1 MAGGSFESSLK
12 PGDTVE
18 GRYRI
23 VKMLD
28 QGGMGTVFLA
38 EHVLIQRRVAL
49 KVLRPE
55 YAENADVL
63 DRFMKEARAAGT
75 LGHPN
80 IVESTDMGFTREG
93 VPYIVFEYLEGSVLS
108 DEVYRVGGM
117 PVRRAVRIARQITS
131 ALSAAHAA
139 GIVHRDLKSDNVFLT
154 DREEASDHVK
164 VIDFGISRFLEAEDE
179 RSSARNTV
187 MGTPQFMAPEQI
199 LTPDNVDQRADIYA
213 LGVILYEMLTARRP
227 FQNDDP
233 EALLHSIVKDAP
245 PPLERPDAPPGLEEM
260 LVTRL
265 LAKDREQRYQSMK
278 DVEGALE
285 AFAGVLR
292 EGRDSQPIPVASRP
306 VDHEASQAAKVIALP
321 APRRSGGA
329 TAVLVAA
336 VLAGAA
342 GAALMVLPPK
352 PEPDGRMAAARTA
365 LQGEVDKLASTFD
378 GEARAAH
385 LRVDGLAQ
393 APQLRA
399 AIETD
404 TATIKDMLGS
414 DFRLTLGKGE
424 VLEIFQLRDGAARV
438 SLLRKPETA
447 SPIELPTRS
456 QARIATDGH
465 TASVI
470 VASPVTKQDGSG
482 IAGTIAL
489 AVPIELSGAKQRVAP
504 HATGAILTGLG
515 LPIPLSDAASSTSPT
530 VELATTA
537 TLSADLGGGQLVLTG
552 QVPQIAPPARP
563 LGYRLARYASWG
575 TGGFLLLI
583 YAVLLLRGRGR
594 R

>member
-117 PVRRAVRIARQITS
+117 AVRRAVRIARQITS

-139 GIVHRDLKSDNVFLT
+139 GVVHRDLKSDNVFLT

-179 RSSARNTV
+179 RSSARNTL

-199 LTPDNVDQRADIYA
+199 MTPDSVDQRADIYA
-213 LGVILYEMLTARRP
+213 LGVIVYEMLTARRP
-227 FQNDDP
+227 FQNDDA
-233 EALLHSIVKDAP
+233 EALLHSIVNDPP

-260 LVTRL
+260 LFTRL

-278 DVEGALE
+278 DVEAALE
-285 AFAGVLR
+285 AFAGILR

-321 APRRSGGA
+321 APKRAIGGMA
-329 TAVLVAA
+329 LLASA

-342 GAALMVLPPK
+342 GAALMVLAPT

-378 GEARAAH
+378 DEARAAH

-404 TATIKDMLGS
+404 TATLKDMLGS
-414 DFRLTLGKGE
+414 DFRLTLAKGE
-424 VLEIFQLRDGAARV
+424 ILEIFQLRDGGARV
-438 SLLRKPETA
+438 SLLRMPQTA

-456 QARIATDGH
+456 QARIATDGK
-465 TASVI
+465 TTSVI
-470 VASPVTKQDGSG
+470 VAAPVTRQDGAG
-482 IAGTIAL
+482 LAGTIAL
-489 AVPIELSGAKQRVAP
+489 AVPIDLSGIEQRIAP
-504 HATGAILTGLG
+504 HAAGAIVTGVG
-515 LPIPLSDAASSTSPT
+515 LSIPLVDAASATGAT
-530 VELATTA
+530 IEVKTTA
-537 TLSADLGGGQLVLTG
+537 ALSAELGGGQLELTA
-552 QVPQIAPPARP
+552 QVPQPAPPTPP
-563 LGYRLARYASWG
+563 LGYRLAGYASWG
-575 TGGFLLLI
+575 TGGALLLI
-583 YAVLLLRGRGR
+583 YAVLLLRGRR
-594 R
+594 RR